1 MASVVR
7 YFVGVSPSDAETR
20 ALVADP
26 AEVARISAALAGAPL
41 ACFDLEFLSAD
52 RLVPALCLLQVAW
65 SDMGPDVVPE
75 LALVDPQAVDV
86 APLVAALGAH
96 PRVVVH
102 AGRQD
107 LQLLATRFG
116 ARFPGIIDT
125 QVMAAFAGLGDQV
138 GLATLAGELVG
149 ATIGKDQQWT
159 DWSRR
164 PLSTAQLLYAA
175 ADVRWLPAMY
185 ARLAA
190 RLGERLPWAK
200 AESEVVAA
208 DAIAASEV
216 TPETAWQNVG
226 TRGLDAAGI
235 ATVKTL
241 AAWRQRTAM
250 ELDRPLGHILNEKQ
264 LLELARARPDEPED
278 VRRIKGLPQPA
289 RQRASEILEAIAAA
303 DPSTVDAS
311 PRLHRPP
318 SPRAQRWSELLLII
332 VQLVADRT
340 GVAARLLATRSDADD
355 FARAVDEQGPTAAES
370 LPALSTW
377 RRAVLGHVWLD
388 FIAGKLALVGDAS
401 TPTGVALK
409 SG

>member
-7 YFVGVSPSDAETR
+7 YFVGVPPSDAETR

-26 AEVARISAALAGAPL
+26 AEVARISTVVAAAPL

-65 SDMGPDVVPE
+65 SDLGPDVVPE

-86 APLVAALGAH
+86 APLVAALAAH

-116 ARFPGIIDT
+116 ARFPHIIDT

-190 RLGERLPWAK
+190 KLGERLAWAK

-208 DAIAASEV
+208 DAIAAAEV

-226 TRGLDAAGI
+226 TRGLDAPGLA
-235 ATVKTL
+235 AVMTL

-264 LLELARARPDEPED
+264 LVELARTRPDEPEA

-289 RQRASEILEAIAAA
+289 RQRATEILEAIAAA

-311 PRLHRPP
+311 PRIHRPP
-318 SPRAQRWSELLLII
+318 SARAQRWSDLLLII

-340 GVAARLLATRSDADD
+340 GVAARLLATRSDADEL
-355 FARAVDEQGPTAAES
+355 ARTVDEQGMAAAES
-370 LPALSTW
+370 LPALATW
-377 RRAVLGHVWLD
+377 RREVLGTAWLG
-388 FIAGKLALVGDAS
+388 FLSGTLALVGDA
-401 TPTGVALK
+401 TAPQGVALVQT
-409 SG
+409 